1 MLVGRPPFE
10 TSEVKKTY
18 ERIKRNAYSYPDYV
32 PLSEHAKS
40 IIGRLLVLDPCTPI
54 FLFTSYHHI
63 AKRLSLDEILQHPFM
78 GNW

>member
-40 IIGRLLVLDPCTPI
+40 IIGRLLVLDPCTTN
-54 FLFTSYHHI
+54 FLSPLNAH
-63 AKRLSLDEILQHPFM
+63 S
-78 GNW
+78 

>member
-32 PLSEHAKS
+32 PLSEHSKS
-40 IIGRLLVLDPCTPI
+40 IIDNLLVLDPCKI
-54 FLFTSYHHI
+54 GRFV
-63 AKRLSLDEILQHPFM
+63 
-78 GNW
+78 